1 VTDVQDSALTDGPDR
16 GDAARQGAKEQDAR
30 ATVIAGQLPSAET
43 IQAYE
48 SAYPGSAERILHM
61 VEEQS
66 TRRLDMEET
75 LVKAAAH
82 SERLGQLLGLLL
94 VAAVFAVGTWLI
106 IIGHEIPGT
115 LLAVTDLG
123 LMVAVFLGRDR
134 PAS

>member
-1 VTDVQDSALTDGPDR
+1 MTDVQDSALTDGPDR
-16 GDAARQGAKEQDAR
+16 GEAAKQGAKEQDAR
-30 ATVIAGQLPSAET
+30 ATVIAGQLPSAE
-43 IQAYE
+43 
-48 SAYPGSAERILHM
+48 RILHM
-61 VEEQS
+61 IEEQS

-82 SERLGQLLGLLL
+82 TERLGQLLGLSL